1 MARKDRKP
9 DGRRFNDGERQGA
22 QKSGRERTHFKKGH
36 PGYRNGAPN
45 KTTRIMKDAMILAAE
60 QVGDLSGINPKNLS
74 KEGIERGTDGLVGY
88 LRWAA
93 KCEPKSFLS
102 LLGRLLPM
110 QAKVDSFT
118 KTVYHS
124 VAEIKH
130 DISRRGLNLK
140 AFGQLLLDAHQ
151 TKKGEFDAG
160 TTDGDGADA
169 A

>member
-9 DGRRFNDGERQGA
+9 DGERLGA
-22 QKSGRERTHFKKGH
+22 PKSGRERTQFKKGH

-74 KEGIERGTDGLVGY
+74 KEGIEHGTDGLVGY

-102 LLGRLLPM
+102 LRAGCCRCKPRSIPSPRRFITRLP
-110 QAKVDSFT
+110 KS
-118 KTVYHS
+118 S
-124 VAEIKH
+124 
-130 DISRRGLNLK
+130 
-140 AFGQLLLDAHQ
+140 
-151 TKKGEFDAG
+151 
-160 TTDGDGADA
+160 TTSADA
-169 A
+169 V